1 MKYLLSVVFILTAF
15 PGFAQ
20 KSLISYEDITYLL
33 ENNIHKADTFLM
45 TKGYIINK
53 KDNDTKNHKFTV
65 TLPGGTYNNISLRAD
80 GKRLFIE
87 IETNELNQYN
97 LIRESI
103 SQYQVKDGMVA
114 DIQTYSVKGLGSIYI
129 SVNDSVPYDPL
140 KRDYDI
146 HIVGDKHITAYN

>member
-1 MKYLLSVVFILTAF
+1 MKYLFSIVLILTAF
-15 PGFAQ
+15 TGLAQ

-33 ENNIHKADTFLM
+33 QNNIHKADTFLM
-45 TKGYIINK
+45 TKGYVISK

-65 TLPGGTYNNISLRAD
+65 TLPSGTYNNISLRAD

-103 SQYQVKDGMVA
+103 SQYQVKDA
-114 DIQTYSVKGLGSIYI
+114 
-129 SVNDSVPYDPL
+129 
-140 KRDYDI
+140 
-146 HIVGDKHITAYN
+146 